1 MRSIAPFLPILALM
15 GLLSAINVA
24 AMIRSGTPAS
34 GKLLEI
40 APALFLLAWM
50 VQDARRRRCVP
61 CHEFG
66 FLSAVY
72 LPASLIW
79 YVFWSRG
86 WKGFWLLA
94 AFIGL
99 FSIPEF
105 ASVITYLI
113 LSRE

>member
-1 MRSIAPFLPILALM
+1 MRSLAPFLPILALM
-15 GLLSAINVA
+15 GLLSAMNVA
-24 AMIRSGTPAS
+24 AMSRSGTPAS
-34 GKLLEI
+34 GKLVEI

-50 VQDARRRRCVP
+50 IQDARRRRCVP

-79 YVFWSRG
+79 YLFWSRG
-86 WKGFWLLA
+86 WKGFLPLA
-94 AFIGL
+94 AFVGMLLVPWI
-99 FSIPEF
+99 
-105 ASVITYLI
+105 ASVVTYLI